1 MNEAGEGNT
10 NVRVLLVEDDRQTAQ
25 YVRTGLSEAGHTV
38 DVVADGKDGITLA
51 MSEDYDIV
59 ILDRMLPRL
68 DGLSIAKTMRGAGS
82 KVPILFLTALGSVN
96 ERVQGLDVGGDD
108 YLAKPFAFIELLAR
122 VNALARRPVLREGE
136 RLTVADLELDLTNR
150 TVFRGGKR
158 IDLQHREFSLL
169 EVLVRNKGRIV
180 TRTMLLERVWDLHF
194 DPKTSVVE
202 THISRLR
209 GKVDRPFAKQL
220 IQTVRGTG
228 YMISDGT

>member
-1 MNEAGEGNT
+1 M
-10 NVRVLLVEDDRQTAQ
+10 RVLLVEDDKETAR
-25 YVRTGLSEAGHTV
+25 YVKAGLGEAGHTV
-38 DVVADGKDGITLA
+38 DVISDGKDGITLA
-51 MSEDYDIV
+51 LTEDYDIV

-82 KVPILFLTALGSVN
+82 RVPILFLTALGSVN
-96 ERVQGLDVGGDD
+96 ERVQGLDVGADD
-108 YLAKPFAFIELLAR
+108 YLVKPFAFTELLAR
-122 VNALARRPVLREGE
+122 VNALARRPAMKDDADTLKVG
-136 RLTVADLELDLTNR
+136 DLELDTKNR
-150 TVFRGGKR
+150 TAFRAGKR
-158 IDLQHREFSLL
+158 IELQQREFALL

-209 GKVDRPFAKQL
+209 AKIDRPFSKPL

-228 YMISDGT
+228 YSINDAP